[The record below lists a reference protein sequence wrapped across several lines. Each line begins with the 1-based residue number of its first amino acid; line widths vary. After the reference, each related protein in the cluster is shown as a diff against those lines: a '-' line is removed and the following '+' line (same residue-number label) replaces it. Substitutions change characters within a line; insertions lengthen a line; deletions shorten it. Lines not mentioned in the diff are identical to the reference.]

1 MKTVVHPKYQSL
13 QSYLREQEKVAVAF
27 SGGVDSSFLLAAAV
41 DTLGEKAIGITIDS
55 PSLAASEKEDAIHL
69 AQLLGVKHIILFS
82 DEIEEEIRMNPVNR
96 CYFCKK
102 VEYSDIKKE
111 AAKYGFS
118 HVLDGSNADDLND
131 YRPGMKARDEVQVS
145 SPLQE
150 LGITKAEIRSFLKE
164 MELPFWDKPAAACL
178 YSRIPYGKEI
188 KREDLRKVEQ
198 GEKFL
203 KDSGF
208 HIVRVRCHDE
218 LARIEVAES
227 DLPRLVQ
234 EPVRS
239 RIIAQFKKIGFTY
252 ITIDLLGYRLGSFNP
267 IN

>member
-1 MKTVVHPKYQSL
+1 MNTLHHPKYLS
-13 QSYLREQEKVAVAF
+13 LREYLQKLGSVAIAF

-55 PSLAASEKEDAIHL
+55 PSLAQSEREDAILL
-69 AQLLGVKHIILFS
+69 ANLLGVKHLILLS
-82 DEIEEEIRMNPVNR
+82 DVIEEEIRMNPVNR

-111 AAKYGFS
+111 AAKHGIM

-131 YRPGMKARDEVQVS
+131 YRPGMQARDEVQVS

-164 MELPFWDKPAAACL
+164 MGLPFWDKPAAACL

-188 KREDLRKVEQ
+188 KRDDLRKVEL
-198 GEKFL
+198 GEKIL
-203 KDSGF
+203 KDFGF
-208 HIVRVRCHDE
+208 SIVRVRCHDE
-218 LARIEVAES
+218 LARIEVAQT

-234 EPVRS
+234 EPMRS
-239 RIIAQFKKIGFTY
+239 TVILKLKSIGFVY
-252 ITIDLLGYRLGSFNP
+252 VTIDMQGYRLGSFNP